1 MCVVSVNEALSVK
14 PNFPQMIISMLEQ
27 GQQQLQLILLYKQ
40 ADRLY
45 KTRKIMNTKADVDIK
60 QFFFLRN
67 VLLGHK
73 KLVRQ
78 ECELLAKT
86 KTRTSVAR
94 TSEIRVTLFKANQ
107 RKTRSWWYTTD
118 SGGGSRSG
126 MRTQKGNSC
135 IFFAPINFC
144 LGVLQP
150 QNKNHKRNAPY
161 IYMYISFL
169 HMYEIRWCSVYC
181 VSTLIAQKH
190 RLQAKAQE
198 AK

>member
-107 RKTRSWWYTTD
+107 RKTRS
-118 SGGGSRSG
+118 
-126 MRTQKGNSC
+126 
-135 IFFAPINFC
+135 
-144 LGVLQP
+144 
-150 QNKNHKRNAPY
+150 
-161 IYMYISFL
+161 
-169 HMYEIRWCSVYC
+169 
-181 VSTLIAQKH
+181 
-190 RLQAKAQE
+190 
-198 AK
+198 